1 MWARNLSVRCNC
13 CHDRTQIRDAIAA
26 VIDDGNQRG
35 RAEVPPGL
43 FTATERD
50 AAARYRTA
58 LEGNATS
65 AATLDEVS
73 GVVGF
78 RGGGGSV
85 VVFSNYD

>member
-1 MWARNLSVRCNC
+1 M
-13 CHDRTQIRDAIAA
+13 
-26 VIDDGNQRG
+26 IDDGSQRG

-78 RGGGGSV
+78 RGGGVCCGI
-85 VVFSNYD
+85 FEL